1 MAYRFKSR
9 ATGDMVMLDQ
19 TARQVLD
26 ILGKD
31 TQGPGILLPEQ
42 MPAAVAALQA
52 AVQQA
57 EADRAH
63 QVQEAEA
70 KGERVPEP
78 ESSVSLR
85 MRVAPLIEMIRRS
98 EAEKAEIVWGV

>member
-57 EADRAH
+57 ESDRAR

-70 KGERVPEP
+70 KGERAPEP
-78 ESSVSLR
+78 ESVSLR